1 MDNEV
6 HNEELY
12 HRACPTCLKRFQTAT
27 SMITH
32 CAAQNSRCQVRYSDC
47 FLKLVHNVSG
57 GFIGV
62 VDDGSDMRFV
72 ATKPTGFM

>member
-1 MDNEV
+1 MDNEI

-12 HRACPTCLKRFQTAT
+12 HRACPSCLKRFQTVAA
-27 SMITH
+27 MIMH
-32 CAAQNSRCQVRYSDC
+32 CEAQNSRCQVRLSQR
-47 FLKLVHNVSG
+47 FSKLVHDVSG

-62 VDDGSDMRFV
+62 VANGSDVRFV